1 MTKTE
6 KKLDNQLRQVLTQV
20 CDTALKEFNGFE
32 WLTHTVNYANFPAS
46 LKIICVFDN
55 NEQLEQFRTES
66 GESQFIALIQSG
78 LQAAGVKLKKPAAHI
93 KFDSEQNCL
102 LSHNGNWAARLNQ

>member
-6 KKLDNQLRQVLTQV
+6 KKIDNTLCKVLTCV
-20 CDTALKEFNGFE
+20 CEDAKDEIQGFQ

-55 NEQLEQFRTES
+55 NADIAQLTASKQDQHLHELLAQ
-66 GESQFIALIQSG
+66 ALN
-78 LQAAGVKLKKPAAHI
+78 AVDVRLKNINKQV
-93 KFDSEQNCL
+93 KFDSEENCTRD
-102 LSHNGNWAARLNQ
+102 NAGNWAKRLG